1 MVQVKRLVL
10 AHRPG
15 GPKIISTGRF
25 EQKMRHLKTVAVS
38 LASTGLFAFTLASP
52 TIAQDA
58 VVNVYNWSDYIAE
71 DTIEKFEAE
80 TGIKVN
86 YDVFDSNE
94 VLEAK
99 LLTGNSG
106 YDIVVPTA
114 NFLERQI
121 QAGLF
126 MKLDKSK
133 LPNLSN
139 MDETIMKAVET
150 ADPGNEH
157 AVVYMWGTTGFGYNV
172 NMIAE
177 RMPDAPTDSWDMIFK
192 PEVVSKFADC
202 GVSLLDAPTEVVPA
216 ALKYLGLDPLS
227 ESEEDLA
234 KAEELLMSI
243 RPYIRY
249 FHSSQNIS
257 DLANGET
264 CLAHGWS
271 GDMLQSRDR
280 AAEANAGV
288 EINYTIPKEGAVVWF
303 DMMAIP
309 ADAPH
314 PDNAH
319 KFLNFIMDA
328 QIAADITNY
337 VFYANANAASTD
349 LIDPAVTGD
358 PAIYPSEETKANLF
372 SNRAHTPRYDRLLTR
387 AWTRIKTGQ

>member
-1 MVQVKRLVL
+1 
-10 AHRPG
+10 
-15 GPKIISTGRF
+15 
-25 EQKMRHLKTVAVS
+25 MRHLNTVAVS
-38 LASTGLFAFTLASP
+38 LLAISMAAP
-52 TIAQDA
+52 AIAQDA

-71 DTIEKFEAE
+71 DTIEKFEAA

-126 MKLDKSK
+126 MKLDKDK
-133 LPNLSN
+133 LPNLAN
-139 MDETIMKAVET
+139 MDATIMQAVQT

-172 NMIAE
+172 DMIAE
-177 RMPDAPTDSWDMIFK
+177 RMPDAPTGSWDMIFD

-202 GVSLLDAPTEVVPA
+202 GVTLLDAPTEVIPA

-227 ESEEDLA
+227 ESAEDLA
-234 KAEELLMSI
+234 KAEELLMSV
-243 RPYIRY
+243 RPHIRY

-257 DLANGET
+257 DLANGEI
-264 CLAHGWS
+264 CIAHGWS

-280 AAEANAGV
+280 AAEADAGV
-288 EINYTIPKEGAVVWF
+288 TVDYTIPSEGAVVWF

-319 KFLNFIMDA
+319 KFIDFVMDA

-337 VFYANANAASTD
+337 VFYANANAASVD
-349 LIDPAVTGD
+349 LIDPEVTGD
-358 PAIYPSEETKANLF
+358 QAIYPSDETKANLF
-372 SNRAHTPRYDRLLTR
+372 STRAHTPSYDRLLTR